1 MAGSHQTQSRPV
13 RQLVQI
19 CLWPAVRCLT
29 SQITRLPGKGWL
41 NRPEALQWL
50 YNASILVFPSR
61 WPEPLSR
68 VLLEASAIGIPI
80 AAMDTGGSRDIVVD
94 QKTGLLCQ
102 TSDGLA
108 QAVADL
114 YKDER
119 LRQVL
124 AGAAKRRMAAK
135 FSTVNVISQME
146 ALYGQLVGKS

>member
-1 MAGSHQTQSRPV
+1 M
-13 RQLVQI
+13 
-19 CLWPAVRCLT
+19 
-29 SQITRLPGKGWL
+29 
-41 NRPEALQWL
+41 
-50 YNASILVFPSR
+50 
-61 WPEPLSR
+61 
-68 VLLEASAIGIPI
+68 LLEASAIGIPI

-94 QKTGLLCQ
+94 QKTGLLSQ

-146 ALYGQLVGKS
+146 ALYGQLIGKS

>member
-1 MAGSHQTQSRPV
+1 M
-13 RQLVQI
+13 
-19 CLWPAVRCLT
+19 
-29 SQITRLPGKGWL
+29 
-41 NRPEALQWL
+41 
-50 YNASILVFPSR
+50 
-61 WPEPLSR
+61 
-68 VLLEASAIGIPI
+68 LLEASAIGIPI

-94 QKTGLLCQ
+94 QKTGLLSQ

-124 AGAAKRRMAAK
+124 AGAAKRRMEAK